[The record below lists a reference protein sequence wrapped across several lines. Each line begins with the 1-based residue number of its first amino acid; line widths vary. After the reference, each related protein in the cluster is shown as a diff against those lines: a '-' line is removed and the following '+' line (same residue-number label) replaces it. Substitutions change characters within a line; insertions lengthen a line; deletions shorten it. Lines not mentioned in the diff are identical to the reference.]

1 MYLPQINSAREHG
14 ERKGSSS
21 LISSVQSPNN
31 GAATS
36 RRGKSKRRRN
46 KMKKV
51 RTLSSLQKEMD
62 SGKRLTAK
70 KNLNLAYKTLIS
82 HRATTSD
89 TAFRFWH

>member
-1 MYLPQINSAREHG
+1 MYLPQIKSNREPG
-14 ERKGSSS
+14 DRKGSSS
-21 LISSVQSPNN
+21 LISSVQTPNN
-31 GAATS
+31 AGQS
-36 RRGKSKRRRN
+36 RAGKSKRRRN

-51 RTLSSLQKEMD
+51 RSLQSLQREMD